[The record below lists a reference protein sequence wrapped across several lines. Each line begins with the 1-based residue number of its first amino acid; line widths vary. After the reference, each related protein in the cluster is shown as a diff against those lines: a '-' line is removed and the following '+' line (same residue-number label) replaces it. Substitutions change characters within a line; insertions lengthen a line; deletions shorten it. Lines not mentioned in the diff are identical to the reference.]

1 MSGQTHQTAG
11 LGNRALV
18 AVLAVLRD
26 TRTDGPA
33 RGRKDATGRPQAGA
47 GTPAPRPAW
56 K

>member
-1 MSGQTHQTAG
+1 MNGQTRQATG
-11 LGNRALV
+11 LGIRALV

-26 TRTDGPA
+26 TQPGKPANNRHDTSDRT
-33 RGRKDATGRPQAGA
+33 RAGA